1 MLKHPIP
8 LDSFNYMLAN
18 TDELK
23 ILSIQQKQ
31 QLLNVVFA
39 TPAWKES
46 KVTLWPILRE
56 KGENIKT
63 KKLLKN

>member
-1 MLKHPIP
+1 
-8 LDSFNYMLAN
+8 MLAN